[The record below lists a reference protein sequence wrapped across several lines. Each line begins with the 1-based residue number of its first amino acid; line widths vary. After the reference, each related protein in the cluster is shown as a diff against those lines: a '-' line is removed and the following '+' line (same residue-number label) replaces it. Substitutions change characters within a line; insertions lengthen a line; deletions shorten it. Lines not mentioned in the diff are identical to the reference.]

1 MERNPDKFWNPYLAG
16 VALGL
21 VLLASISIMGMGLG
35 ASGASLRMG
44 VAAVGAVAPGFVEAN
59 PGLARAWNHGRPF
72 DFWLAFEVLG
82 VLLGGFVGAYTS
94 GRLKAETLGGPTF
107 PKGKRLLFALAGR
120 HHHGSG
126 GPRHPRLHLGPGPL
140 RRRAHERG
148 QLGLHVLGLRGR
160 LRDRV
165 VRPEG
170 VAMNL
175 LPFWSL
181 SGEARELG
189 LVVGVLIGFGFGF
202 VLERAGFGRATKL
215 AGQFYGTD
223 MTVLKV
229 MFGAIVTAMLGTVV
243 LSGLGLMDLR
253 AVADYATSSTFLWP
267 MIVGGFALG
276 VGFIVSGYCPG
287 TSMVAMASGKWDGL
301 MAVVGVI
308 VGQVAWTSIEHYPAI
323 ARLQNASD
331 MGHVYLYDLLGLPP
345 RVGPAVVALAV
356 AAMAI
361 GAFLGAQKIQD
372 LVRSKG
378 ALPAEAASP
387 STTRMVFAGF
397 VAFAVVGLATMAV
410 PTGSAASQKPVE
422 SLTAMQLARRV
433 LDQPWKV
440 RVIDVRPMAECAAA
454 RVPGSE
460 CVPAADLGEARS
472 RRRQRRPGAG
482 HRRRP
487 GPRFRPPGGRRVS
500 RAGRALAGGFP
511 AWSAFALT
519 PPEAPAAGA
528 SPEVLESYRLRA
540 GIAAAMTGVKAAP
553 PPPCRWATAA
563 LPGRRPEAAAA
574 AARPRPRTRT

>member
-1 MERNPDKFWNPYLAG
+1 
-16 VALGL
+16 
-21 VLLASISIMGMGLG
+21 
-35 ASGASLRMG
+35 
-44 VAAVGAVAPGFVEAN
+44 
-59 PGLARAWNHGRPF
+59 
-72 DFWLAFEVLG
+72 
-82 VLLGGFVGAYTS
+82 
-94 GRLKAETLGGPTF
+94 
-107 PKGKRLLFALAGR
+107 
-120 HHHGSG
+120 
-126 GPRHPRLHLGPGPL
+126 
-140 RRRAHERG
+140 
-148 QLGLHVLGLRGR
+148 
-160 LRDRV
+160 
-165 VRPEG
+165 
-170 VAMNL
+170 MNL

-276 VGFIVSGYCPG
+276 AGFIVSGYCPG

-301 MAVVGVI
+301 MTVVGVI
-308 VGQVAWTSIEHYPAI
+308 VGQVAWTSIEHFPAV

-331 MGHVYLYDLLGLPP
+331 LGHVYLYDLLGLPA

-356 AAMAI
+356 SAMAI
-361 GAFLGAQKIQD
+361 GAFLGAQKVSD

-378 ALPAEAASP
+378 ALPAEPSSP
-387 STTRMVFAGF
+387 TTRRMVFAGF
-397 VAFAVVGLATMAV
+397 VAFAVVGLATMAI

-422 SLTAMQLARRV
+422 TLTPMQLARRV

-440 RVIDVRPMAECAAA
+440 RVLDVRPMAECAAA

-460 CVPAADLGEARS
+460 CVPAADLGKLGLADANGARELVIVGA
-472 RRRQRRPGAG
+472 PGLGPVPPAIAAY
-482 HRRRP
+482 P
-487 GPRFRPPGGRRVS
+487 GRV
-500 RAGRALAGGFP
+500 AILAGGFP

-519 PPEAPAAGA
+519 PPEAPAPGA
-528 SPEVLESYRLRA
+528 APEAVESYRLRA

-553 PPPCRWATAA
+553 PPPVPVGDGGGPKKKGGGGC
-563 LPGRRPEAAAA
+563 GG
-574 AARPRPRTRT
+574 

>member
-1 MERNPDKFWNPYLAG
+1 
-16 VALGL
+16 
-21 VLLASISIMGMGLG
+21 
-35 ASGASLRMG
+35 
-44 VAAVGAVAPGFVEAN
+44 
-59 PGLARAWNHGRPF
+59 
-72 DFWLAFEVLG
+72 
-82 VLLGGFVGAYTS
+82 
-94 GRLKAETLGGPTF
+94 
-107 PKGKRLLFALAGR
+107 
-120 HHHGSG
+120 
-126 GPRHPRLHLGPGPL
+126 
-140 RRRAHERG
+140 
-148 QLGLHVLGLRGR
+148 
-160 LRDRV
+160 
-165 VRPEG
+165 
-170 VAMNL
+170 MNL

-181 SGEARELG
+181 SGEAREIG

-267 MIVGGFALG
+267 MIIGGFALG

-308 VGQVAWTSIEHYPAI
+308 VGQVAWTSIEHFPAV

-331 MGHVYLYDLLGLPP
+331 LGHVYIYDLLGLPAK
-345 RVGPAVVALAV
+345 VGPAVVALAV

-378 ALPAEAASP
+378 ALPAEASSP

-397 VAFAVVGLATMAV
+397 AAFAVVGLATMAI

-422 SLTAMQLARRV
+422 AISPMQLARRV

-440 RVIDVRPMAECAAA
+440 RVVDVRPMAECAAA

-460 CVPAADLGEARS
+460 CVPAADLGKLGLADANGARELVIVGAAGLGAVPPAAAAY
-472 RRRQRRPGAG
+472 PGRLAL
-482 HRRRP
+482 
-487 GPRFRPPGGRRVS
+487 
-500 RAGRALAGGFP
+500 LAGGFP

-519 PPEAPAAGA
+519 PPEPPAPGAG
-528 SPEVLESYRLRA
+528 PEALETYRLRA

-553 PPPCRWATAA
+553 PPPVPVGDGGAPKKKAGGGGC
-563 LPGRRPEAAAA
+563 GG
-574 AARPRPRTRT
+574 

>member
-1 MERNPDKFWNPYLAG
+1 
-16 VALGL
+16 
-21 VLLASISIMGMGLG
+21 
-35 ASGASLRMG
+35 
-44 VAAVGAVAPGFVEAN
+44 
-59 PGLARAWNHGRPF
+59 
-72 DFWLAFEVLG
+72 
-82 VLLGGFVGAYTS
+82 
-94 GRLKAETLGGPTF
+94 
-107 PKGKRLLFALAGR
+107 
-120 HHHGSG
+120 
-126 GPRHPRLHLGPGPL
+126 
-140 RRRAHERG
+140 
-148 QLGLHVLGLRGR
+148 
-160 LRDRV
+160 
-165 VRPEG
+165 
-170 VAMNL
+170 MNL

-202 VLERAGFGRATKL
+202 VLERAGFGRSTKL

-253 AVADYATSSTFLWP
+253 AVADHATSSTFLWP
-267 MIVGGFALG
+267 MIIGGFALG

-308 VGQVAWTSIEHYPAI
+308 VGQVAWTSIEHFPAI

-331 MGHVYLYDLLGLPP
+331 MGHVSLYDLLGLPP
-345 RVGPAVVALAV
+345 KVGPSVVALAV

-361 GAFLGAQKIQD
+361 GAFLGAQKVQD
-372 LVRSKG
+372 LVRQKG
-378 ALPAEAASP
+378 ALPAEAQSP

-397 VAFAVVGLATMAV
+397 VAFAVVGLATMAI

-422 SLTAMQLARRV
+422 SLTATQLARKV

-454 RVPGSE
+454 RVPGAE
-460 CVPAADLGEARS
+460 CVPAAELGRLGLADANGARELVIVGA
-472 RRRQRRPGAG
+472 PGLGAVPPAAASY
-482 HRRRP
+482 P
-487 GPRFRPPGGRRVS
+487 GRL
-500 RAGRALAGGFP
+500 ALLAGGFP

-519 PPEAPAAGA
+519 PPEAPAPGA

-553 PPPCRWATAA
+553 PPPVPVGDGGAPKKKAGGGGC
-563 LPGRRPEAAAA
+563 GG
-574 AARPRPRTRT
+574 